1 MSTRAIFVRHG
12 ESVSNADPDKA
23 ALAASEGDRLTER
36 GREQARAACPALA
49 AMQPTALITSP
60 MGRARET
67 AGLIA
72 EQLGMEVTELDYISE
87 LRESR
92 DYTSMTP
99 EEQKLRR
106 WSTWMAEHRDDPD
119 FSWRGGESFEQ
130 VRGRVRRLKD
140 ELERDHE
147 GGRPLIVSHG
157 LFLRFLLFD
166 SLLGDDFTPALVGRL
181 WYLRSVNCGVSVFEQ
196 GERWHPADADTPG
209 WTCVS
214 WMARP
219 WDPP

>member
-1 MSTRAIFVRHG
+1 MTRAIFVRHG
-12 ESVSNADPDKA
+12 ESVSNAHPQLA
-23 ALAASEGDRLTER
+23 ALPLQEGDRLTDL
-36 GREQARAACPALA
+36 GREQARAATAALA
-49 AMQPTALITSP
+49 AMRPTALISSP

-67 AGLIA
+67 AEVLGDGLKMA
-72 EQLGMEVTELDYISE
+72 VTELPYISE

-92 DYTSMTP
+92 DYATMSP

-106 WSTWMAEHRDDPD
+106 WSAWMVEHGDDPD
-119 FSWRGGESFEQ
+119 FSWQGGESFEQ

-140 ELERDHE
+140 ELEQDHA
-147 GGRPLIVSHG
+147 GQRPLIVTHG
-157 LFLRFLLFD
+157 LFLRFFLFD
-166 SLLGDDFTPALVGRL
+166 SLLGDAFTPAQAGRL
-181 WYLRSVNCGVSVFEQ
+181 WYVRSVNCGVSVFEQ

>member
-1 MSTRAIFVRHG
+1 VSTRALLVRHG
-12 ESVSNADPDKA
+12 ESVSNAHPERA
-23 ALAASEGDRLTER
+23 ALPLEEGDRLTDL
-36 GREQARAACPALA
+36 GRSQSIAAADALA
-49 AMQPTALITSP
+49 ALEPTELLSSP

-67 AGLIA
+67 AELIG
-72 EQLGMEVTELDYISE
+72 ERLGMEVRELPYISE

-92 DYTSMTP
+92 NYATMSP

-106 WSTWMAEHRDDPD
+106 WSIWMVEHGEDPD
-119 FSWRGGESFEQ
+119 FSWQGGESFSE
-130 VRGRVRRLKD
+130 VRGRVQRLKD
-140 ELERDHE
+140 ELERDYTGE
-147 GGRPLIVSHG
+147 RPLVVTHG

-166 SLLGDDFTPALVGRL
+166 SLLGEKFTPADAGRL
-181 WYLRSVNCGVSVFEQ
+181 WYLRSVNCGVSIFEQ

-209 WTCVS
+209 WTCVT